1 MSMKKV
7 SATLAALLLLF
18 TLTVSSARVAQAQDR
33 DDRPQ
38 AEKREGREEHPVIRQ
53 AIKQLQ
59 QTKYLLEHKAAHD
72 FGGHRVQAIQS
83 IDQAIEHLNQ
93 ALRADKR

>member
-1 MSMKKV
+1 MKRV
-7 SATLAALLLLF
+7 SATLAALLLLLA
-18 TLTVSSARVAQAQDR
+18 LTAGSAIIVQAQDR

-38 AEKREGREEHPVIRQ
+38 AERREGRREEHPVIRQ